1 MLDGGMIFADA
12 GSDEWGRAFRAFI
25 AAAVPDRELLD
36 ISNDDPI
43 FPQPFRFPNGAP
55 PLWHHDGS
63 RARGIKIDGRW
74 AVFYFPGNLNDAWK
88 TGHGGQSP
96 AIVTQAMRLG
106 MNIVWYSAVHY
117 LEVNKQVGQ

>member
-1 MLDGGMIFADA
+1 MLFADA
-12 GSDEWGRAFRAFI
+12 GSDQWGRAFRSFLARLF
-25 AAAVPDRELLD
+25 PDRELLD
-36 ISNDDPI
+36 IPNDDPI
-43 FPQPFRFPNGAP
+43 FSQPFRFPNGAP

-88 TGHGGQSP
+88 TSHGGQPP

-106 MNIVWYSAVHY
+106 MNIVYYASVHY
-117 LEVNKQVGQ
+117 LNR